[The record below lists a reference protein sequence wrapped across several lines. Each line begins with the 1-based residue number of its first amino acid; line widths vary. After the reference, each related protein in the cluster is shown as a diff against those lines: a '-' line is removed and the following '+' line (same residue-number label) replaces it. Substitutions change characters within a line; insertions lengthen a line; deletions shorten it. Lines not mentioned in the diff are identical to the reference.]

1 MTQQELVE
9 ELIRVSNSKTI
20 KRDLQTISDKLTEEI
35 DHTIL
40 THMMCLLVEN
50 EESIIDMIDGDD
62 YSWRYENSK
71 ENRWK
76 RI

>member
-71 ENRWK
+71 ENR
-76 RI
+76 

>member
-1 MTQQELVE
+1 MKQQELVE
-9 ELIRVSNSKTI
+9 ELIRVSNSKVI

-50 EESIIDMIDGDD
+50 EEGIIDMLDEDD
-62 YSWRYENSK
+62 YSWRFENSK
-71 ENRWK
+71 EK
-76 RI
+76 R